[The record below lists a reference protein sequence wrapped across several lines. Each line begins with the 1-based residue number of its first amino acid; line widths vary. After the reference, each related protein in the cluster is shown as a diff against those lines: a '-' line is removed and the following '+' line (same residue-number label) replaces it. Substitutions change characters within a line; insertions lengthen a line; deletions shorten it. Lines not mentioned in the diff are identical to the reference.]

1 MDLEHTEK
9 SLNEYQ
15 KIVCGEYVMEM
26 GRMNLKD
33 IIGEATDYDKK
44 LALEVKRPKSWCK
57 SVSAFANG
65 IGGTLIFGVSN
76 DNEVRG
82 LLDAEKDAEIISEQI
97 KTRLD
102 PIPEFHLSF
111 FRTEDNKTLILLN
124 IRQGE
129 ETPYYY
135 LADGVMEAYV
145 RLGNES
151 VKADATELKRLVLR
165 GKNSSYDALGTTYSV
180 SDYAFSK
187 LRERYKAWTGESLE
201 DKELVSF
208 GLVDDKGKL
217 TNAGALLADD
227 SPIRWSRV
235 FCTRWNGLDKGGG
248 IMDAFDDAE
257 YSGSLISLL
266 NEGAAFIKRNMKTMW
281 KKTANS
287 RIDMPEY
294 CERSYFEALVNA
306 LVHRDYLVNG
316 SEVHIDM
323 FDDRMVIY
331 SPGGMPDGTLV
342 QERVI
347 DAIPSTRRNP
357 VLADVFQRLGYM
369 ERKGSGLTKIIN
381 AYKNANN
388 YDESKAPQ
396 FISSRVEFTVILKN
410 LNYGENRD
418 NKSEINDVS
427 QAAEQYVQRTE
438 EVFLNA
444 LRNNPYISRKELS
457 KLLMI
462 SEDGVKYQLKKLKRK
477 GLIEHI
483 GASRGGYWEVK

>member
-1 MDLEHTEK
+1 M
-9 SLNEYQ
+9 
-15 KIVCGEYVMEM
+15 CGEYIMEM

-33 IIGEATDYDKK
+33 IIGETTDYDKK
-44 LALEVKRPKSWCK
+44 LALEVKKPKSWCK

-65 IGGTLIFGVSN
+65 VGGTLIFGVSN

-111 FRTEDNKTLILLN
+111 YRTEDDKTLILLN

-418 NKSEINDVS
+418 GKSEINGFAQGV
-427 QAAEQYVQRTE
+427 EEYVQRTE
-438 EVFLNA
+438 EVFLNT
-444 LRNNPYISRKELS
+444 LRKNPYISRKELS

>member
-1 MDLEHTEK
+1 
-9 SLNEYQ
+9 
-15 KIVCGEYVMEM
+15 
-26 GRMNLKD
+26 MNLKE

-44 LALEVKRPKSWCK
+44 VALEVKKPKSWCK

-65 IGGTLIFGVSN
+65 VGGMLIFGVSN
-76 DNEVRG
+76 ENEIKGLDN
-82 LLDAEKDAEIISEQI
+82 AERDAEIISEQI

-111 FRTEDNKTLILLN
+111 FRTEDDKTLILLN
-124 IRQGE
+124 IQSGE

-135 LADGVMEAYV
+135 SADSVMEAYV

-165 GKNSSYDALGTTYSV
+165 GKNSSFDALSTTYSA

-201 DKELVSF
+201 DKELISF
-208 GLVDDKGKL
+208 GLVDDKGRL
-217 TNAGALLADD
+217 TNAGALMADD

-248 IMDAFDDAE
+248 TLDALDDAE
-257 YSGSLISLL
+257 FSGSLISLL
-266 NEGAAFIKRNMKTMW
+266 NEGTAFIKRNMKTMW
-281 KKTANS
+281 KKTADS

-323 FDDRMVIY
+323 FDNRMVIY
-331 SPGGMPDGTLV
+331 SPGGMVDGTLV
-342 QERVI
+342 QDRII

-357 VLADVFQRLGYM
+357 ILADVFQRLGYM

-381 AYKNANN
+381 AYQNANN

-410 LNYGENRD
+410 LNYGEDGDKEYETDETSPRID
-418 NKSEINDVS
+418 EYI
-427 QAAEQYVQRTE
+427 QRTE
-438 EVFLNA
+438 DVFINA
-444 LRNNPYISRKELS
+444 LRKNPNISRKELA
-457 KLLMI
+457 KMLMI
-462 SEDGVKYQLKKLKRK
+462 SEDGVKYHLKKLKNK
-477 GLIEHI
+477 GLIERV
-483 GASRGGYWEVK
+483 GASRGGYWKVK

>member
-1 MDLEHTEK
+1 
-9 SLNEYQ
+9 
-15 KIVCGEYVMEM
+15 
-26 GRMNLKD
+26 MNLKD
-33 IIGEATDYDKK
+33 IIGETTDYDKK
-44 LALEVKRPKSWCK
+44 LALEVKKPKSWCK

-65 IGGTLIFGVSN
+65 VGGTLIFGVSN

-111 FRTEDNKTLILLN
+111 FRTEDDKTLILLN

-151 VKADATELKRLVLR
+151 VKADATELKRLVQR
-165 GKNSSYDALGTTYSV
+165 GKNSSYDALATTYSV
-180 SDYAFSK
+180 SDYSFSK
-187 LRERYKAWTGESLE
+187 LRERYKAWTRESLE

-217 TNAGALLADD
+217 TNAGALLADN

-281 KKTANS
+281 KKTTNS

-357 VLADVFQRLGYM
+357 ILADVFQRLGYM

-418 NKSEINDVS
+418 DKSKINDIS
-427 QAAEQYVQRTE
+427 QAVEEYVQSTE

-462 SEDGVKYQLKKLKRK
+462 SEDGVKYQLKKLKSK

>member
-1 MDLEHTEK
+1 M
-9 SLNEYQ
+9 
-15 KIVCGEYVMEM
+15 
-26 GRMNLKD
+26 
-33 IIGEATDYDKK
+33 
-44 LALEVKRPKSWCK
+44 
-57 SVSAFANG
+57 
-65 IGGTLIFGVSN
+65 IFGVSN

-102 PIPEFHLSF
+102 PISEFHLSF
-111 FRTEDNKTLILLN
+111 YRTEDDKTLILLN

-135 LADGVMEAYV
+135 LADGVMEAYI

-187 LRERYKAWTGESLE
+187 LCERYKAWTGESLE

-227 SPIRWSRV
+227 SPVRWSRV

-248 IMDAFDDAE
+248 IMVALDDAE

-418 NKSEINDVS
+418 GKSEINGFAQGV
-427 QAAEQYVQRTE
+427 EEYVQRTE
-438 EVFLNA
+438 EVFLNT
-444 LRNNPYISRKELS
+444 LRKNPYISRKELS

-462 SEDGVKYQLKKLKRK
+462 SEDGVKYQLKKLKNK

-483 GASRGGYWEVK
+483 GAPRGGYWVVK

>member
-1 MDLEHTEK
+1 
-9 SLNEYQ
+9 
-15 KIVCGEYVMEM
+15 MEM

-33 IIGEATDYDKK
+33 IIGETTDYDKK

-357 VLADVFQRLGYM
+357 ILADVFQRLGYM

>member
-1 MDLEHTEK
+1 
-9 SLNEYQ
+9 
-15 KIVCGEYVMEM
+15 
-26 GRMNLKD
+26 MNLKD
-33 IIGEATDYDKK
+33 IIGETTDYDKK
-44 LALEVKRPKSWCK
+44 LALEVKKPKSWCK

-65 IGGTLIFGVSN
+65 VGGTLIFGVSN

-111 FRTEDNKTLILLN
+111 FRTEDDKTLILLN

-151 VKADATELKRLVLR
+151 VKADATELKRLVQR
-165 GKNSSYDALGTTYSV
+165 GKNSSYDALATTYSV
-180 SDYAFSK
+180 SDYSFSK
-187 LRERYKAWTGESLE
+187 LRERYKAWTRESLE

-248 IMDAFDDAE
+248 IMDALDDAE

-418 NKSEINDVS
+418 GKSEINGFA
-427 QAAEQYVQRTE
+427 QGAEEYVQRTE
-438 EVFLNA
+438 EVFLNT
-444 LRNNPYISRKELS
+444 LRKNPYISRKELS

>member
-1 MDLEHTEK
+1 
-9 SLNEYQ
+9 
-15 KIVCGEYVMEM
+15 
-26 GRMNLKD
+26 MNLKD
-33 IIGEATDYDKK
+33 IIGETTDYDKK
-44 LALEVKRPKSWCK
+44 LALEAKKPKSWCK

-65 IGGTLIFGVSN
+65 VGGTLIFGVTN

-82 LLDAEKDAEIISEQI
+82 LLNAEKDVEIISEQI

-111 FRTEDNKTLILLN
+111 YRTEDDKTLILLN
-124 IRQGE
+124 IRHGE

-151 VKADATELKRLVLR
+151 VKANATELKRLVLR
-165 GKNSSYDALGTTYSV
+165 GKNSSYDALATNYSV

-187 LRERYKAWTGESLE
+187 LRERYKAWTGESLD

-227 SPIRWSRV
+227 SPIKWSRV

-248 IMDAFDDAE
+248 IMDALDDAE

-266 NEGAAFIKRNMKTMW
+266 NEGIAFIKRNMKTMW
-281 KKTANS
+281 RKTANS

-331 SPGGMPDGTLV
+331 SPGGMPDGTLI

-388 YDESKAPQ
+388 YDDSKAPQ
-396 FISSRVEFTVILKN
+396 FVSSRVEFTVILKN
-410 LNYGENRD
+410 LNYGESRNNR
-418 NKSEINDVS
+418 SEINDVS
-427 QAAEQYVQRTE
+427 QAVEEYVQRTE

-457 KLLMI
+457 RLLMI
-462 SEDGVKYQLKKLKRK
+462 SEDGVKYHLKKLKNK

-483 GASRGGYWEVK
+483 GASRGGYWVIK

>member
-1 MDLEHTEK
+1 
-9 SLNEYQ
+9 
-15 KIVCGEYVMEM
+15 
-26 GRMNLKD
+26 MNLKD
-33 IIGEATDYDKK
+33 IIGETTDYDKK
-44 LALEVKRPKSWCK
+44 LALEVKKPKSWCK

-65 IGGTLIFGVSN
+65 VGGTLIFGVSN

-111 FRTEDNKTLILLN
+111 FRTEDDKTLILLN

-151 VKADATELKRLVLR
+151 VKADATELKRLVQR
-165 GKNSSYDALGTTYSV
+165 GKNSSYDALATTYSV
-180 SDYAFSK
+180 SDYSFSK
-187 LRERYKAWTGESLE
+187 LRERYKAWTRESLE

-217 TNAGALLADD
+217 TNAGALLADN

-248 IMDAFDDAE
+248 IMDALDDAE

-266 NEGAAFIKRNMKTMW
+266 KEGAAFIKRNMKTMW

-418 NKSEINDVS
+418 DKSGIKDVS
-427 QAAEQYVQRTE
+427 KAVEEYAQHTE
-438 EVFLNA
+438 GVFLDA

-462 SEDGVKYQLKKLKRK
+462 SEDSVKYQLKKLKNK
-477 GLIEHI
+477 GLIEHV
-483 GASRGGYWEVK
+483 GSSRGGYWVVK

>member
-1 MDLEHTEK
+1 
-9 SLNEYQ
+9 
-15 KIVCGEYVMEM
+15 
-26 GRMNLKD
+26 MNLKD
-33 IIGEATDYDKK
+33 IIGETTDYDKK
-44 LALEVKRPKSWCK
+44 LTLEVKRPKSWCK

-97 KTRLD
+97 KIHLD

-111 FRTEDNKTLILLN
+111 YRTEDDKTLILLN
-124 IRQGE
+124 IRQGGE

-331 SPGGMPDGTLV
+331 SPGGMPDGTLI

-418 NKSEINDVS
+418 DKSKINDIS
-427 QAAEQYVQRTE
+427 QAVEEYVQSTE

-462 SEDGVKYQLKKLKRK
+462 SEDGVKYQLKKLKSK

>member
-1 MDLEHTEK
+1 
-9 SLNEYQ
+9 
-15 KIVCGEYVMEM
+15 
-26 GRMNLKD
+26 MNLKD
-33 IIGEATDYDKK
+33 IIGETTDYDKK
-44 LALEVKRPKSWCK
+44 LALEVKKPKSWCK

-65 IGGTLIFGVSN
+65 VGGTLIFGVSN

-111 FRTEDNKTLILLN
+111 YRTEDDKTLILLN

-248 IMDAFDDAE
+248 IMDALDDAE

-418 NKSEINDVS
+418 GKSEINGFAQGV
-427 QAAEQYVQRTE
+427 EEYVQRTE
-438 EVFLNA
+438 EVFLNT
-444 LRNNPYISRKELS
+444 LRKNPYISRKELS

-462 SEDGVKYQLKKLKRK
+462 SEDGVKYQLKKLKNK

-483 GASRGGYWEVK
+483 GAPRGGYWVVK

>member
-1 MDLEHTEK
+1 
-9 SLNEYQ
+9 
-15 KIVCGEYVMEM
+15 
-26 GRMNLKD
+26 MNLND

-44 LALEVKRPKSWCK
+44 LALEVKKPKSWCK

-65 IGGTLIFGVSN
+65 VGGLLIFGISN
-76 DNEVRG
+76 DNEIEG
-82 LLDAEKDAEIISEQI
+82 LADAEHDAEIISERI

-102 PIPEFHLSF
+102 PIPEFHLSYY
-111 FRTEDNKTLILLN
+111 RTEDDKKLILLN
-124 IRQGE
+124 ISAGE

-135 LADGVMEAYV
+135 SADGVMEAYI

-165 GKNSSYDALGTTYSV
+165 GRNSSYDALSSTYNA

-187 LRERYKAWTGESLE
+187 LRERYKTWTGESLE
-201 DKELVSF
+201 DKEMISF
-208 GLVDDKGKL
+208 GLVDDKGML
-217 TNAGALLADD
+217 TNAGALMADD

-248 IMDAFDDAE
+248 VVDAIDDAE

-266 NEGAAFIKRNMKTMW
+266 NEGTAFIKRNMKTMW
-281 KKTANS
+281 KKTADS

-331 SPGGMPDGTLV
+331 SPGGMIDGTLV
-342 QERVI
+342 QERII
-347 DAIPSTRRNP
+347 DSIPSTRRNP
-357 VLADVFQRLGYM
+357 ILADIFQRLGYM

-381 AYKNANN
+381 AYQNANN
-388 YDESKAPQ
+388 YDESKVPQ
-396 FISSRVEFTVILKN
+396 FISSRVEFTVTLKN
-410 LNYGENRD
+410 LNYGLNGDEEY
-418 NKSEINDVS
+418 EIDQTS
-427 QAAEQYVQRTE
+427 QRIEEYKRRTE
-438 EVFLNA
+438 KVFLEA
-444 LRNNPYISRKELS
+444 LRKNPYISRKELS
-457 KLLMI
+457 KMLMI
-462 SEDGVKYQLKKLKRK
+462 SEDGIKYHLRKLKNK
-477 GLIEHI
+477 GLIEHV
-483 GASRGGYWEVK
+483 GAAKGGYWKVL

>member
-1 MDLEHTEK
+1 MFGIKEL
-9 SLNEYQ
+9 
-15 KIVCGEYVMEM
+15 
-26 GRMNLKD
+26 
-33 IIGEATDYDKK
+33 IGETTDYDKK
-44 LALEVKRPKSWCK
+44 LALEVKKPKSWCK

-65 IGGTLIFGVSN
+65 VGGTLIFGVSN

-82 LLDAEKDAEIISEQI
+82 LLDAEKDAETISEQI
-97 KTRLD
+97 KVRLD

-111 FRTEDNKTLILLN
+111 FRTEDDKTLILLN
-124 IRQGE
+124 IQQGE

-165 GKNSSYDALGTTYSV
+165 GKNSSYDALSTTYSV

-201 DKELVSF
+201 NKELVSF

-248 IMDAFDDAE
+248 IMDALDDAE

-331 SPGGMPDGTLV
+331 SPGGMPDGTLI

-388 YDESKAPQ
+388 YDESKAPK

-418 NKSEINDVS
+418 DKSEKNDVS
-427 QAAEQYVQRTE
+427 QAVKEYVQRTE
-438 EVFLNA
+438 EVFLNT
-444 LRNNPYISRKELS
+444 LRKNPYISRKELS

-462 SEDGVKYQLKKLKRK
+462 SEDGVKYQLKKLKNK
-477 GLIEHI
+477 GLIEHV
-483 GASRGGYWEVK
+483 GASRGGYWVVK

>member
-1 MDLEHTEK
+1 
-9 SLNEYQ
+9 
-15 KIVCGEYVMEM
+15 
-26 GRMNLKD
+26 MNLKD
-33 IIGEATDYDKK
+33 IIGETTDYDKK
-44 LALEVKRPKSWCK
+44 LALEVKKPKSWCK

-65 IGGTLIFGVSN
+65 VGGTLIFGISN

-97 KTRLD
+97 KTHLD

-111 FRTEDNKTLILLN
+111 FRTEDDKTLILLN

-151 VKADATELKRLVLR
+151 VKADVTELKRLVLR

-248 IMDAFDDAE
+248 IMDALDDAE

-266 NEGAAFIKRNMKTMW
+266 NEGVAFIKRNMKTMW

-410 LNYGENRD
+410 LNYEENRD
-418 NKSEINDVS
+418 DKSEINDVS
-427 QAAEQYVQRTE
+427 RAGEEYVQRTE
-438 EVFLNA
+438 EVFLNT
-444 LRNNPYISRKELS
+444 LRKNPHISRKELS

-462 SEDGVKYQLKKLKRK
+462 SEDGVKYHLKKLKNK
-477 GLIEHI
+477 GLIEHV
-483 GASRGGYWEVK
+483 GASRGGYWVVK

>member
-1 MDLEHTEK
+1 MMER
-9 SLNEYQ
+9 SNGGNE
-15 KIVCGEYVMEM
+15 V
-26 GRMNLKD
+26 NLKE

-44 LALEVKRPKSWCK
+44 VALEVKRPKSWCK

-65 IGGTLIFGVSN
+65 FGGLLIFGVSN
-76 DNEVRG
+76 DNEING
-82 LLDAEKDAEIISEQI
+82 LSDAERDAEIISEQI

-111 FRTEDNKTLILLN
+111 YKAEDDKKLILLN
-124 IRQGE
+124 ISAGE

-135 LADGVMEAYV
+135 SADGVMEAYV

-151 VKADATELKRLVLR
+151 VKADATELKRLVLHGR
-165 GKNSSYDALGTTYSV
+165 NSSYDALSTTYKA

-187 LRERYKAWTGESLE
+187 LHERYKAWTGESLD
-201 DKELVSF
+201 DKELISF
-208 GLVDDKGKL
+208 GLVDDKGML
-217 TNAGALLADD
+217 TNAGALMADN

-248 IMDAFDDAE
+248 VVDAIDDAE

-266 NEGAAFIKRNMKTMW
+266 NEGTAFIKRNMKTMW
-281 KKTANS
+281 RKTSDS

-331 SPGGMPDGTLV
+331 SPGGMMDGTLV
-342 QERVI
+342 QDRII

-381 AYKNANN
+381 AYQNANN
-388 YDESKAPQ
+388 YDESKMPQ

-410 LNYGENRD
+410 LNYGSDMR
-418 NKSEINDVS
+418 SEYEEGETTQRV
-427 QAAEQYVQRTE
+427 EEFVQLTE

-444 LRNNPYISRKELS
+444 LRKNPKISRKELS
-457 KLLMI
+457 KMLMI
-462 SEDGVKYQLKKLKRK
+462 SEDGVKYHLKKLKNK

-483 GASRGGYWEVK
+483 GASRGGYWRVK

>member
-1 MDLEHTEK
+1 
-9 SLNEYQ
+9 
-15 KIVCGEYVMEM
+15 
-26 GRMNLKD
+26 MNLKD
-33 IIGEATDYDKK
+33 IIGETTDYDKK
-44 LALEVKRPKSWCK
+44 IALEAKKPKSWCK

-65 IGGTLIFGVSN
+65 VGGTLIFGVTN

-111 FRTEDNKTLILLN
+111 YRTEDDKTLILLN

-165 GKNSSYDALGTTYSV
+165 GKNSSYDALATNYSV

-187 LRERYKAWTGESLE
+187 LRERYKAWTGESLD

-235 FCTRWNGLDKGGG
+235 FCTRWNGLDKGGS
-248 IMDAFDDAE
+248 IMDALDDAE

-266 NEGAAFIKRNMKTMW
+266 NEGTAFIKRNMKTMW
-281 KKTANS
+281 RKTANS

-331 SPGGMPDGTLV
+331 SPGGMPDGTLI

-410 LNYGENRD
+410 LNYGESRND
-418 NKSEINDVS
+418 KSEINDVS
-427 QAAEQYVQRTE
+427 QAVEKYVQRTE

-457 KLLMI
+457 RLLMI
-462 SEDGVKYQLKKLKRK
+462 SEDGVKYHLKKLKNK

-483 GASRGGYWEVK
+483 GASRGGYWVVK

>member
-1 MDLEHTEK
+1 
-9 SLNEYQ
+9 
-15 KIVCGEYVMEM
+15 MEM

-33 IIGEATDYDKK
+33 IIGETTDYDKK
-44 LALEVKRPKSWCK
+44 LALEVKKPKSWCK

-65 IGGTLIFGVSN
+65 VGGTLIFGVSN

-111 FRTEDNKTLILLN
+111 YRTEDDKTLILLN

-248 IMDAFDDAE
+248 IMDALDDAE

-418 NKSEINDVS
+418 GKSEINGFAQGV
-427 QAAEQYVQRTE
+427 EEYVQRTE
-438 EVFLNA
+438 EVFLNT
-444 LRNNPYISRKELS
+444 LRKNPYISRKELS

-462 SEDGVKYQLKKLKRK
+462 SEDGVKYQLKKLKNK

-483 GASRGGYWEVK
+483 GAPRGGYWVVK

>member
-1 MDLEHTEK
+1 
-9 SLNEYQ
+9 
-15 KIVCGEYVMEM
+15 
-26 GRMNLKD
+26 MNLKD
-33 IIGEATDYDKK
+33 IIGETTDYDKK
-44 LALEVKRPKSWCK
+44 VALEVRRPKSWCK

-65 IGGTLIFGVSN
+65 VGGLLIFGVSN
-76 DNEVRG
+76 DNEIKG
-82 LLDAEKDAEIISEQI
+82 LADAEHDAEIISEQI
-97 KTRLD
+97 KTRLE
-102 PIPEFHLSF
+102 PIPEFHLSYY
-111 FRTEDNKTLILLN
+111 RTEDDKKLILLN
-124 IRQGE
+124 ISAGE

-135 LADGVMEAYV
+135 SADGVMEAYV

-165 GKNSSYDALGTTYSV
+165 GRNSSYDTLSTTYIA

-187 LRERYKAWTGESLE
+187 LRERYKAWTGESLD
-201 DKELVSF
+201 DKELISF
-208 GLVDDKGKL
+208 GLVDDKGTL
-217 TNAGALLADD
+217 TNAGALMADN

-248 IMDAFDDAE
+248 VVDAIDDAE
-257 YSGSLISLL
+257 YSGSMISLL
-266 NEGAAFIKRNMKTMW
+266 NEGTAFIKRNMKTMW
-281 KKTANS
+281 KKIADS
-287 RIDMPEY
+287 RVDMPEY

-331 SPGGMPDGTLV
+331 SPGGMVDGTLV

-381 AYKNANN
+381 AYQNANN
-388 YDESKAPQ
+388 YDESKMPQ

-410 LNYGENRD
+410 LNYGND
-418 NKSEINDVS
+418 MKSEYEEGETAQKV
-427 QAAEQYVQRTE
+427 EEFVQRTE
-438 EVFLNA
+438 EVFLDA
-444 LRNNPYISRKELS
+444 LRKNPKISRKELS
-457 KLLMI
+457 KMVMI
-462 SEDGVKYQLKKLKRK
+462 SEDGVKYHLKKLKNK

-483 GASRGGYWEVK
+483 GPSRGGYWRVK

>member
-1 MDLEHTEK
+1 
-9 SLNEYQ
+9 
-15 KIVCGEYVMEM
+15 
-26 GRMNLKD
+26 MNLKD
-33 IIGEATDYDKK
+33 IIGETTDYDKK
-44 LALEVKRPKSWCK
+44 LALEVKKPKSWCK

-65 IGGTLIFGVSN
+65 VGGTLIFGVSN

-111 FRTEDNKTLILLN
+111 FRTEDDKTLILLN

-248 IMDAFDDAE
+248 IMDALDDAE

-294 CERSYFEALVNA
+294 CERRYFEALVNA

-418 NKSEINDVS
+418 GKSEINGFAQGV
-427 QAAEQYVQRTE
+427 EEYVQRTE
-438 EVFLNA
+438 EVFLNT
-444 LRNNPYISRKELS
+444 LRKNPYISRKELS

-462 SEDGVKYQLKKLKRK
+462 SEDGVKYQLKKLKSK

>member
-1 MDLEHTEK
+1 
-9 SLNEYQ
+9 
-15 KIVCGEYVMEM
+15 
-26 GRMNLKD
+26 MNLKD
-33 IIGEATDYDKK
+33 IIGETTDYDKK
-44 LALEVKRPKSWCK
+44 LALEVKKPKSWCK

-65 IGGTLIFGVSN
+65 VGGILIFGVSN

-111 FRTEDNKTLILLN
+111 FRTDDDKTLILLN

-165 GKNSSYDALGTTYSV
+165 GKNSSYDALGTTYSA

-201 DKELVSF
+201 NKELLSF
-208 GLVDDKGKL
+208 GLVDAKGKL

-227 SPIRWSRV
+227 SPIRWSRI

-248 IMDAFDDAE
+248 IMDALDDAE

-266 NEGAAFIKRNMKTMW
+266 NEGTAFIKRNMKTMW

-331 SPGGMPDGTLV
+331 SPGGMPDGTLI

-410 LNYGENRD
+410 LNYGKNRD
-418 NKSEINDVS
+418 NKSETNGFS
-427 QAAEQYVQRTE
+427 QGVEEYVQRTE
-438 EVFLNA
+438 EVILNA

-457 KLLMI
+457 KLAMV
-462 SEDGVKYQLKKLKRK
+462 SEDGVKYHLKKLKNK
-477 GLIEHI
+477 DLIEHV
-483 GASRGGYWEVK
+483 GASRGGYWVVK

>member
-1 MDLEHTEK
+1 
-9 SLNEYQ
+9 
-15 KIVCGEYVMEM
+15 
-26 GRMNLKD
+26 MNLKD
-33 IIGEATDYDKK
+33 IIGETTDYDKK
-44 LALEVKRPKSWCK
+44 LALEVKKPKSWCK

-111 FRTEDNKTLILLN
+111 FRTEDDKTLILLN

-165 GKNSSYDALGTTYSV
+165 GKNSSYDALGTIYSV

-331 SPGGMPDGTLV
+331 SPGGMPDGTLI

-418 NKSEINDVS
+418 GKSEINGFA
-427 QAAEQYVQRTE
+427 QGIEEYVQHTE

-444 LRNNPYISRKELS
+444 LRKNPYISRKELS

-462 SEDGVKYQLKKLKRK
+462 SEDGVKYHLKKLKSK

>member
-1 MDLEHTEK
+1 MIK
-9 SLNEYQ
+9 
-15 KIVCGEYVMEM
+15 
-26 GRMNLKD
+26 NL
-33 IIGEATDYDKK
+33 
-44 LALEVKRPKSWCK
+44 L
-57 SVSAFANG
+57 
-65 IGGTLIFGVSN
+65 
-76 DNEVRG
+76 
-82 LLDAEKDAEIISEQI
+82 SEQI

-111 FRTEDNKTLILLN
+111 YRTETDKTLILLN

-165 GKNSSYDALGTTYSV
+165 GKNSSYDALCTTYSV

-208 GLVDDKGKL
+208 GLVDDKRNL

-248 IMDAFDDAE
+248 IMDALDDAE

-331 SPGGMPDGTLV
+331 SPGGMPDGTLI

-347 DAIPSTRRNP
+347 DTIPSTRRNP
-357 VLADVFQRLGYM
+357 ILADVFQRLGYM

-418 NKSEINDVS
+418 AKNEINGFS
-427 QAAEQYVQRTE
+427 QGVEEYVQRTE

-462 SEDGVKYQLKKLKRK
+462 SEDGVKYHLKKLKNK
-477 GLIEHI
+477 GLIEHV

>member
-1 MDLEHTEK
+1 
-9 SLNEYQ
+9 
-15 KIVCGEYVMEM
+15 
-26 GRMNLKD
+26 MNLKD
-33 IIGEATDYDKK
+33 IIGETTDYDKK
-44 LALEVKRPKSWCK
+44 LALEVKKPKSWCK

-65 IGGTLIFGVSN
+65 VGGTLIFGVSN

-111 FRTEDNKTLILLN
+111 YRTEDDKTLILLN

-248 IMDAFDDAE
+248 IMDALDDAE

-281 KKTANS
+281 KKTTNS

-418 NKSEINDVS
+418 GKSEINGFAQGV
-427 QAAEQYVQRTE
+427 EEYVQRTE
-438 EVFLNA
+438 EVFLNT
-444 LRNNPYISRKELS
+444 LRKNPYISRKELS